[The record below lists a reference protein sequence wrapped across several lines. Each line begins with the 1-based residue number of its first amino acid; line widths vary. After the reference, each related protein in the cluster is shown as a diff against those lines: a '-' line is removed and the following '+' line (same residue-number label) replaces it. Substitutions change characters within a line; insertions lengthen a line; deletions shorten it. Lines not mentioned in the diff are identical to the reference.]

1 MFGTFQ
7 QSQMR
12 VEIEATAAQL
22 SRVLLQTASLRRWL
36 LPQVI
41 HEALPEELSTG
52 LTFTSWTGFVPVAH
66 NVAAVDADGMRLLL
80 SRGIDG
86 VHEWHWGEGWVQ
98 SCLMGVSYMPLQ
110 AGNAAAL
117 LRLKTYLS
125 LPECLKA

>member
-1 MFGTFQ
+1 MFGNFQ

-12 VEIEATAAQL
+12 VEIEATASQL
-22 SRVLLQTASLRRWL
+22 SRALLHTASLRRWL

-41 HEALPEELSTG
+41 LEALPKELSPG
-52 LTFTSWTGFVPVAH
+52 LTFTSWAGFVPVSH
-66 NVAAVDADGMRLLL
+66 NVDAIDPDGVRLLL

-98 SCLMGVSYMPLQ
+98 SCLEGVSYLPLQ

-117 LRLKTYLS
+117 LRLKTFLA
-125 LPECLKA
+125 LPECLR

>member
-12 VEIEATAAQL
+12 VEIESTASQL
-22 SRVLLQTASLRRWL
+22 SRALLHTAALRRWL
-36 LPQVI
+36 LPQLI
-41 HEALPEELSTG
+41 PEALPKELSTG

-66 NVAAVDADGMRLLL
+66 SVDALDADGVRLLL

-98 SCLMGVSYMPLQ
+98 SCLVGISYLPLQ
-110 AGNAAAL
+110 TGNAAAL
-117 LRLKTYLS
+117 LRLKTYLA
-125 LPECLKA
+125 LPDCFKV

>member
-12 VEIEATAAQL
+12 VEIEATASQL

-41 HEALPEELSTG
+41 PEALPEELSTG
-52 LTFTSWTGFVPVAH
+52 LTFTSWAGFVPVAH
-66 NVAAVDADGMRLLL
+66 SVAAVDADGVRLLL

-98 SCLMGVSYMPLQ
+98 SCLVGVSYLPLQ
-110 AGNAAAL
+110 AGNVAAL
-117 LRLKTYLS
+117 LRLKTYLA
-125 LPECLKA
+125 LPDCLKA